1 MLAAYLVGQPV
12 SEVLSADTFVSAI
25 DRRALRHPT
34 GQLVTGQL
42 LKQFGRLDVSVVNN
56 WVVVRGRYNIKR
68 FLI

>member
-12 SEVLSADTFVSAI
+12 SEVLSDTFVSAI
-25 DRRALRHPT
+25 NRRAPRHPT

-42 LKQFGRLDVSVVNN
+42 LKQLGRLDVYVVNN
-56 WVVVRGRYNIKR
+56 WVVVRGMYNIKR